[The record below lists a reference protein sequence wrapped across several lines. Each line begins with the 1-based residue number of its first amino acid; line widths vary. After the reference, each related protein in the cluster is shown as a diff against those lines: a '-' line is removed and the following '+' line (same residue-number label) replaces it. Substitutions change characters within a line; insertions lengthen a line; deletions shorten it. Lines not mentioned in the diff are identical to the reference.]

1 MKRMIIRKT
10 RVMSND
16 QEVLIKII
24 NSDRKVMKSMLEES

>member
-24 NSDRKVMKSMLEES
+24 NSDRKVMKFMLEES